1 MFLCPAKK
9 AQDDIEIIYTTY
21 NIFLRGVQVSWESKL
36 RQNKLKVAFQWT
48 LNQSGFLIHVKWF
61 VEMKDL
67 WKTEP
72 DLGLLQHPRWSVPAV
87 KYYHK
92 ALHLGCCSSPR
103 SASDNVV
110 ITISQHIQN
119 AGTIRAVLFRHIQG
133 YSYIQEHS
141 GIFSHV
147 QVYWGTLKHIEAYS
161 GVIEAYW
168 AIIRHIRN
176 PT

>member
-1 MFLCPAKK
+1 MFLCPAQK

-103 SASDNVV
+103 SASERYM
-110 ITISQHIQN
+110 ISD
-119 AGTIRAVLFRHIQG
+119 IRTQYPI
-133 YSYIQEHS
+133 SN
-141 GIFSHV
+141 FSFKCRLPNLHK
-147 QVYWGTLKHIEAYS
+147 YLDFSINSFKKTA
-161 GVIEAYW
+161 
-168 AIIRHIRN
+168 
-176 PT
+176 